1 MHSFGLHLFSFF
13 NANDSQVWSSDG
25 IAEFL
30 HMPLA
35 ALESFV

>member
-1 MHSFGLHLFSFF
+1 LHLFSFS
-13 NANDSQVWSSDG
+13 NSHDLQVWSFNG

-30 HMPLA
+30 HILFI